1 MKSKT
6 ITYAMA
12 AALIVVAVISIA
24 PLSMY
29 ESDATDAS
37 NDDFVTKVTS
47 ATAGDTI
54 KLTGNVNLTGTGG
67 AYFVTVDEQLTI
79 DLNGYSI
86 KPADDS
92 GMTSYPYAIRVAD
105 GGDLTIT
112 DTSASKDGSIESRGI
127 NVAAQGKLTLENGT
141 VKALDVAGAAVF
153 CRGTFVMNGG
163 TLESAGGYDS
173 QNDVSARALVVM
185 VDASGSTSANAT
197 INNGT
202 VKANYTAITNMG
214 TLKIVDATVS
224 AQTAIDN
231 DQGATATIEG
241 GKFTSQ
247 STYPLIRNDGTINIK
262 GGTFSN
268 DNYVALWNEST
279 ATISGGTFE
288 SKSRAGQTTF
298 GYAITSAKGQLTINE
313 NDGEVSVSGG
323 FGAVSVTGGTANISA
338 GTFRV
343 IQDTSGDGGYY
354 ALYVADEARNGNPD
368 VTVSGGD
375 FISYKNS
382 TVCVQTYSDSTSQ
395 FLKISGG
402 DFSIADNSGNRSSII
417 SRNASNPDGNV
428 PSASVSGGTFCTPLP
443 DTVTVPTGSL
453 EGVNSKGETVV
464 AQAVQV
470 TVDTD
475 GTSKSVSVAKGT
487 CLPVSEL
494 PTEQAG
500 LTYTY
505 TLDGTATTRDA
516 LLKTDLN
523 GGESIAITSSAV
535 PTDHTITFYIDG
547 TLYAT
552 KTVEDGETLT
562 DFPADPTK
570 AGYDFDGWEVSGQP
584 AVFTN
589 VTSDFSVDA
598 AFTLKAPKKVTVELS
613 GPLYEGGS
621 VTATVTAEHELEGVT
636 FLYAMKD
643 IYEET
648 TQFGES
654 PTFTIDHAG
663 EYIFGVVAVNG
674 DDVSE
679 DYATSEI
686 IEVTYS
692 AQPGYD
698 DDEDLPPFVPGQTQG
713 SDDDSVTIVACA
725 AAAVV
730 AALMAVF
737 LIVSYRKD

>member
-1 MKSKT
+1 MNSKTLIAAVALMMLAVCVSTVAFDGSDADASVATETELNTAISNAGTTPTTITITEDISLTSAIRIDSGKT
-6 ITYAMA
+6 IT
-12 AALIVVAVISIA
+12 L
-24 PLSMY
+24 
-29 ESDATDAS
+29 
-37 NDDFVTKVTS
+37 
-47 ATAGDTI
+47 
-54 KLTGNVNLTGTGG
+54 
-67 AYFVTVDEQLTI
+67 
-79 DLNGYSI
+79 DLNGKKLSVS
-86 KPADDS
+86 S
-92 GMTSYPYAIRVAD
+92 GRAIQNY
-105 GGDLTIT
+105 GTLTIQG
-112 DTSASKDGSIESRGI
+112 DGTIEGTGTANGPI
-127 NVAAQGKLTLENGT
+127 KNWPTGNLTIFN
-141 VKALDVAGAAVF
+141 
-153 CRGTFVMNGG
+153 GTFVGVDTSNSAAIMNQGKMTIETATINGGSHAVYTASDTSTSTVAETTIKGGNYHTQVDNKACIMNESITTINGG
-163 TLESAGGYDS
+163 TFSNS
-173 QNDVSARALVVM
+173 VFTVVENE
-185 VDASGSTSANAT
+185 GTLTINNAT
-197 INNGT
+197 I
-202 VKANYTAITNMG
+202 
-214 TLKIVDATVS
+214 
-224 AQTAIDN
+224 DN
-231 DQGATATIEG
+231 AYRAVVNVAGATATIVNGSFQNSSYKTIGNEG
-241 GKFTSQ
+241 T
-247 STYPLIRNDGTINIK
+247 LTIS
-262 GGTFSN
+262 GGTFSSTKYAAI
-268 DNYVALWNEST
+268 DNSGTLNLNGGTISSKGCAQCDPNNYQYAVIST
-279 ATISGGTFE
+279 AGKVTVTDANITGVHGAMSVRGGSATISGGTF
-288 SKSRAGQTTF
+288 STVACSTHG
-298 GYAITSAKGQLTINE
+298 
-313 NDGEVSVSGG
+313 D
-323 FGAVSVTGGTANISA
+323 TAAYYPLYMNGNAATDVDISE
-338 GTFRV
+338 GTFTGASRSAV
-343 IQDTSGDGGYY
+343 
-354 ALYVADEARNGNPD
+354 YV
-368 VTVSGGD
+368 
-375 FISYKNS
+375 
-382 TVCVQTYSDSTSQ
+382 
-395 FLKISGG
+395 
-402 DFSIADNSGNRSSII
+402 
-417 SRNASNPDGNV
+417 NASDDRNSIDLD
-428 PSASVSGGTFCTPLP
+428 VSGGTFSITSPIEGFTALYSTGASNSTVDVTGGTFSTPLP

-598 AFTLKAPKKVTVELS
+598 AFTLKAPSKVTVELS

-636 FLYAMKD
+636 FLYA
-643 IYEET
+643 ISEIGVSESY
-648 TQFGES
+648 FGES

-663 EYIFGVVAVNG
+663 EYAFGVAAVNG
-674 DDVSE
+674 EDVSE
-679 DYATSEI
+679 PVGSGT

-692 AQPGYD
+692 TQPSPGYD

-730 AALMAVF
+730 AALVAVF